1 MTPQVKK
8 LMINI
13 ATGAL
18 VLGAVVVGYFVFIK
32 PADTTTPT
40 ATVPTVGV
48 EQAVAVSS
56 NISRT
61 KSELSDLKKAVAASI
76 EVFSSHEFRSLQDFS
91 QQVPEEPIGRDN
103 PFMTTGWKTK
113 MVADEA
119 AAGKKT
125 ASTGGST
132 VSAPSTPVVAPSA
145 IPPVTVGGASV
156 TTGI

>member
-8 LMINI
+8 LMTNI

-18 VLGAVVVGYFVFIK
+18 ILGAVVAGYFVFFKKADIT
-32 PADTTTPT
+32 PAVVATPT
-40 ATVPTVGV
+40 IGV
-48 EQAVAVSS
+48 AQAVAVSS

-61 KSELSDLKKAVAASI
+61 KSELSELKKAVAASV

-103 PFMTTGWKTK
+103 PFMATSWKIK
-113 MVADEA
+113 IVAEEA
-119 AAGKKT
+119 AASKKT

-132 VSAPSTPVVAPSA
+132 VSAPSIPAVAPSA
-145 IPPVTVGGASV
+145 PAAVTTGGASV